1 MDKEQETRKQMV
13 AGVLPLA
20 NSIGEF
26 LTQIESMNRDL
37 NQINMLLTG
46 HGFSIPKL
54 GNIAITYNN
63 KMVDIFQLYRS
74 KEVLLSESCLKFI
87 VVNYLVGIV
96 GEATDC
102 IDEYMRVADKIT
114 KLLTKIRQKFVLLR
128 KHEFFKN
135 KELLLSLSNEIVKL
149 LEKYA
154 RLDNL
159 VFNFDLEKDILTVQE
174 SQRGII
180 AEIEHEMNP
189 FPDEKD
195 VFVRSCNDEL
205 SDLGIKQ
212 RMLCSADQPKREK
225 IPYNQLLDIIYKAMG
240 NTEERYEK
248 YPLVAWTVLNRLSDN
263 FEMLKKANAENDES
277 LYERVSDQVT
287 SFNYLD
293 LTPWIVDIVGETL
306 AFYGATNEEYETL
319 KKELVSLG
327 FGDKIPEIERNLA
340 TDKYAGYLEI
350 EAKLFKTSSTKQ
362 FVLPE
367 LKQVEKKDQQS

>member
-20 NSIGEF
+20 DSIGEF

-128 KHEFFKN
+128 KREFFKN

-180 AEIEHEMNP
+180 AEIEH
-189 FPDEKD
+189 
-195 VFVRSCNDEL
+195 
-205 SDLGIKQ
+205 
-212 RMLCSADQPKREK
+212 
-225 IPYNQLLDIIYKAMG
+225 
-240 NTEERYEK
+240 
-248 YPLVAWTVLNRLSDN
+248 
-263 FEMLKKANAENDES
+263 
-277 LYERVSDQVT
+277 
-287 SFNYLD
+287 
-293 LTPWIVDIVGETL
+293 
-306 AFYGATNEEYETL
+306 
-319 KKELVSLG
+319 
-327 FGDKIPEIERNLA
+327 
-340 TDKYAGYLEI
+340 
-350 EAKLFKTSSTKQ
+350 TK
-362 FVLPE
+362 
-367 LKQVEKKDQQS
+367 